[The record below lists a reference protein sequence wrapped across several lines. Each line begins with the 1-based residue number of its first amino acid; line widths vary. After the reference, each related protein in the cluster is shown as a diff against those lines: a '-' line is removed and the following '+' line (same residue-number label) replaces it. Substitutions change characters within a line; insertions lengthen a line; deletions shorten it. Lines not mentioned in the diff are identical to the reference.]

1 MQEQAFWLSWAQFL
15 QRWKLRGVVSTLLEA
30 SGPLSIVIAQL
41 AYLGQPFLSSSLPE
55 GQYQALAQ
63 MLEDP
68 DDRRS
73 FASFLR
79 EEEST

>member
-1 MQEQAFWLSWAQFL
+1 MA
-15 QRWKLRGVVSTLLEA
+15 STLLEA
-30 SGPLSIVIAQL
+30 SGPWGLLMAQL
-41 AYLGQPFLSSSLPE
+41 AYLGQPFLNSSLPE
-55 GQYQALAQ
+55 GHYQALTQ

-68 DDRRS
+68 DDRIS